1 MANLLLGMHVSK
13 SSCLDDYKASKMSAA
28 INFCAE
34 TFNLNCAQVFTH
46 GPQGYN
52 EVKIDTAAVAELSSE
67 VNIYTHGAYTT
78 TAVWKITSENVE
90 SAESRRTLAFI
101 EAHVVATRNMT
112 HNNNSDRA
120 APRSGVIIHISRRPI
135 EEIVDAVQFL
145 RPIFE
150 RHGVLLLLEMIAS
163 RSDDVL
169 TYETPQKINKLIA
182 ALGNHSWYGI
192 CLDTAHIFASG
203 FDCTTAEAMRDW
215 FAAVTKKERIKM
227 IHLNGSASRLGTGK
241 DKHAIPFSAADN
253 IWGSVPPAES
263 GLCACVEFAVKHAI
277 PLILEINAGIA
288 DEAHFAFNAIRDI
301 AAENISVS

>member
-1 MANLLLGMHVSK
+1 MANLLLGMHVGK

-28 INFCAE
+28 INFCTE

-78 TAVWKITSENVE
+78 TAVWKITSENVA

-101 EAHVVATRNMT
+101 EAHVIATRNMT
-112 HNNNSDRA
+112 HNNNPDHA
-120 APRSGVIIHISRRPI
+120 APRSGVIIHISRRPV
-135 EEIVDAVQFL
+135 EEITDAVQFL

-163 RSDDVL
+163 RADDTL

-203 FDCTTAEAMRDW
+203 FDCTTSADMRNW

-227 IHLNGSASRLGTGK
+227 IHLNGSASQRGTGK

-263 GLCACVEFAVKHAI
+263 GLCACVEFAVKHSI

-301 AAENISVS
+301 AAAQL